1 MAPGRGPHAM
11 PAHPTRTTVRTTQS
25 METKANYVLI
35 GAFTILVSLLLLL
48 FALWA
53 AKYSSEKSWREYAVI
68 FNEPVTGLS
77 EGSSVQYNGISV
89 GTVETLRLAPDDPRR
104 VLAQLRLQADA
115 PIKADTRAKISMT
128 GITGSP
134 IIQLT
139 GGSPGSPSL
148 VDVDHSEIPVIQTE
162 ASALQNIA
170 DTANRLVARMDQVL
184 SEENVKRVSATL
196 ANIESMTGSIADQ
209 REDLRALIVNA
220 RKSSEQLE
228 ATLRTTNGAVE
239 SLDRELV
246 RKLPGLI
253 AKLDSTLGKLD
264 SAATGANGIL
274 TENRAAINSFANDGL
289 AQLGPTL
296 GELRSLVRDLRRI
309 SDRLEGGPAGYLLG
323 RDAPKEFEPK

>member
-1 MAPGRGPHAM
+1 
-11 PAHPTRTTVRTTQS
+11 

-35 GAFTILVSLLLLL
+35 GAFTIVVTLFLLL

-77 EGSSVQYNGISV
+77 EGSTVQYNGIGV
-89 GTVETLRLAPDDPRR
+89 GTVQQLSLAPDDPRR
-104 VLAQLRLQADA
+104 VIAKLRLQADA
-115 PIKADTRAKISMT
+115 PVKTDTRAKLSLT
-128 GITGSP
+128 GITGTP

-139 GGSPGSPSL
+139 GGSPNSPRLADSGNG
-148 VDVDHSEIPVIQTE
+148 DVPIIQTE

-170 DTANRLVARMDQVL
+170 DTANRLVARLDQVL
-184 SEENVKRVSATL
+184 SDDNVKHVSNTL
-196 ANIESMTGSIADQ
+196 ANIEALTGSIADQ
-209 REDLRALIVNA
+209 RGDLRALIANA
-220 RKSSEQLE
+220 RKSSEQLNQ
-228 ATLRTTNGAVE
+228 TLATTNTAVQ
-239 SLDRELV
+239 SVDRELV
-246 RKLPGLI
+246 QKLPGII

-274 TENRAAINSFANDGL
+274 NDNRAAISSFANDGL

-309 SDRLEGGPAGYLLG
+309 TDRLDSNPTRYLLG
-323 RDAPKEFEPK
+323 RDAAKEFEPEKAAR

>member
-1 MAPGRGPHAM
+1 
-11 PAHPTRTTVRTTQS
+11 

-35 GAFTILVSLLLLL
+35 GAFTIIVSVFLLL

-53 AKYSSEKSWREYAVI
+53 AKYSSEKTWREYAVI

-104 VLAQLRLQADA
+104 VLARLRLQADT
-115 PIKADTRAKISMT
+115 PVKADTRAKMT
-128 GITGSP
+128 MPSLTGTP

-148 VDVDHSEIPVIQTE
+148 TDVDKREVPVIQTE

-170 DTANRLVARMDQVL
+170 DTANRLVTRMDQVL
-184 SEENVKRVSATL
+184 SEDNVKRVANTL
-196 ANIESMTGSIADQ
+196 ANIEAMTGAIADQ
-209 REDLRALIVNA
+209 REDLRALIINA
-220 RKSSEQLE
+220 RQSSEQLA
-228 ATLRTTNGAVE
+228 ATLRTSNRAVNDI
-239 SLDRELV
+239 DRELV
-246 RKLPGLI
+246 RKLPGLVG
-253 AKLDSTLGKLD
+253 KLDSTLGKLD

-274 TENRAAINSFANDGL
+274 TENRAAISSFANDGL

-296 GELRSLVRDLRRI
+296 AELRTLVRDLRRI
-309 SDRLEGGPAGYLLG
+309 SDRLDGNPARYLLG
-323 RDAPKEFEPK
+323 RDAPKEFEPQ

>member
-1 MAPGRGPHAM
+1 
-11 PAHPTRTTVRTTQS
+11 

-53 AKYSSEKSWREYAVI
+53 AKYSSEKSWQEYAVV

-89 GTVETLRLAPDDPRR
+89 GTVDTLRLAPDDPRR
-104 VLAQLRLQADA
+104 VLARLRLQADT
-115 PIKADTRAKISMT
+115 PVKADTRAKITMPSLT
-128 GITGSP
+128 GTP

-148 VDVDHSEIPVIQTE
+148 ADVDRREIPVIQTE

-184 SEENVKRVSATL
+184 SEDNVKRVSNTL
-196 ANIESMTGSIADQ
+196 ANLEAMTGSIADQ
-209 REDLRALIVNA
+209 REDLRALIINA
-220 RKSSEQLE
+220 RQSSEQLA
-228 ATLRTTNGAVE
+228 ATLQTTNRAVE
-239 SLDRELV
+239 SVDRELV
-246 RKLPGLI
+246 QKLPGLVG
-253 AKLDSTLGKLD
+253 KLDSTLGKLD
-264 SAATGANGIL
+264 SAATGANGIV
-274 TENRAAINSFANDGL
+274 TENRAAISSFANDGL

-296 GELRSLVRDLRRI
+296 AELRLLVRDLRRI
-309 SDRLEGGPAGYLLG
+309 SDRIDSSPARYLLG
-323 RDAPKEFEPK
+323 RDAPKEFEPQ

>member
-1 MAPGRGPHAM
+1 
-11 PAHPTRTTVRTTQS
+11 

-35 GAFTILVSLLLLL
+35 GAFTIVVSVFLLL

-53 AKYSSEKSWREYAVI
+53 AKYSSEKTWREYAVI

-104 VLAQLRLQADA
+104 VLARLRLQADT
-115 PIKADTRAKISMT
+115 PVKADTRAKITMPSLT
-128 GITGSP
+128 GTP

-148 VDVDHSEIPVIQTE
+148 ADIDNRKIPVIQTE
-162 ASALQNIA
+162 SSALQNIA

-184 SEENVKRVSATL
+184 SEDNVKRVANTL
-196 ANIESMTGSIADQ
+196 ANIESMTGAIADQ
-209 REDLRALIVNA
+209 REDLRALIINA
-220 RKSSEQLE
+220 RQSSEQLT
-228 ATLRTTNGAVE
+228 ATLQTTNRAVE
-239 SLDRELV
+239 SVDRELV
-246 RKLPGLI
+246 QKLPGLI
-253 AKLDSTLGKLD
+253 NKLDGTLASMD
-264 SAATGANGIL
+264 SAAKGADGIL
-274 TENRAAINSFANDGL
+274 NENRAAISSFANDGL

-296 GELRSLVRDLRRI
+296 AELRMLVRDLRRI
-309 SDRLEGGPAGYLLG
+309 SDRLDSSPGRYLLG